1 MTKLVEKLDQK
12 LVDSSAYFANGQLHY
27 AGSDCSYP
35 RFIVVSAQHVLE
47 RKSFFKVKKRKDLA
61 LALSLFAKK
70 SDPFDDSYTW
80 TDALK
85 VDDGFFVVAYY
96 IEQSLYQ
103 ELLQLQKQ
111 GGLILPEQ
119 ALVRKMSKPFLGAVE
134 NHGNYT
140 LDPNYK
146 VQFTLPKAQLISQ
159 LLSNDANETSLAQFT
174 TLLLKSISLQK
185 LISFWRAFHQ
195 GANKKFG
202 FKVAHLLVAIGLPL
216 IYFAATS
223 AWLYWKH
230 DKAYEQFQLNRAILS
245 EFKGLERE
253 YLDKRTQLTQFAEP
267 FKDYLYSYVV
277 FDVMN
282 DMDVFV
288 SIQTFTINST
298 EISIN
303 GVSDDASAVFKKLSE
318 DSRLVDLRYVR
329 PVRKSGKRDAFTIGF
344 KLADS

>member
-12 LVDSSAYFANGQLHY
+12 LVDSSAYFVNGQLHY
-27 AGSDCSYP
+27 ADSDCRYP

-47 RKSFFKVKKRKDLA
+47 RKSFFKIKKRKDLA
-61 LALSLFAKK
+61 LALSLFANK
-70 SDPFDDSYTW
+70 SDPFDDSYIW
-80 TDALK
+80 TDVLK
-85 VDDGFFVVAYY
+85 AEDGYFVVAYY

-103 ELLQLQKQ
+103 ELLKLQKQ
-111 GGLILPEQ
+111 GGFIFPEQ
-119 ALVRKMSKPFLGAVE
+119 ALVRKMSAPFLGTVA

-146 VQFTLPKAQLISQ
+146 VQFTLPKAQLITQ
-159 LLSNDANETSLAQFT
+159 FLSKDSNETNLEQFT
-174 TLLLKSISLQK
+174 SVLLKSISIQK
-185 LISFWRAFHQ
+185 LIPFWRAFHQ
-195 GANKKFG
+195 GVNKKFG
-202 FKVAHLLVAIGLPL
+202 FKVAHLLAAFGLPL
-216 IYFAATS
+216 VYFAATS
-223 AWLYWKH
+223 TWLYWKH
-230 DKAYEQFQLNRAILS
+230 EQAYEQFQFNREILS

-253 YLDKRTQLTQFAEP
+253 YLDKRKQLTQYAEP
-267 FKDYLYSYVV
+267 FKDYLYSYLV